1 MRWIFLLKI
10 TMNEQIAYDKKR
22 NQKIHKHKYSRIALR
37 FKSKQ
42 EQKNDPL
49 LFFSVILMWK
59 YWVNINT

>member
-1 MRWIFLLKI
+1 
-10 TMNEQIAYDKKR
+10 MNEQIAYDKKR

-49 LFFSVILMWK
+49 LFFSIILMWK